1 MDKKLPRIFTLHFF
15 NDGFLASIL
24 LLLPF
29 ISKELNLNM
38 TQAGFLSSII
48 SISGIFLAL
57 PSGYLSHKYGSLR
70 ILFLGAL
77 FYAISFIFTGF
88 SASYIVLILS
98 FAIGSIGFAIFH
110 TPAFSLV
117 ARLTAKNSRGKVMGD
132 FTAVGELGRIFISGA
147 LSFIVAYI
155 GWRFTAFF
163 YGTAALFILSFLF
176 LTRNNKNGE
185 RESVAKKTGNQLS
198 FLKVA
203 KNKNFL
209 LVLMITFFDLLASS
223 ALFVF
228 LPFLLLKKNIDPAV
242 ISAFTSAFF
251 AGNLIGKMAFGR
263 LSDHF
268 PTTKVFIA
276 AEIFMAIFII
286 LLAQSF
292 SYFFIVLFSIILG
305 SLTMGTVPIRT
316 TMLSE
321 VNDHHDSY
329 EKAFAIGSL
338 VSSIASA
345 LAPIILGKI
354 ADLYG
359 IVISFN
365 TAAAFAVIAIIPSL
379 ILLKQKGKEYSSVIL
394 KE

>member
-1 MDKKLPRIFTLHFF
+1 MDNKLPKIFSLHFL

-29 ISKELNLNM
+29 ISKELDLNM
-38 TQAGFLSSII
+38 TQTGFLSSIM
-48 SISGIFLAL
+48 SISGIFLSL
-57 PSGYLSHKYGSLR
+57 PAGYLSHKYGSLK
-70 ILFLGAL
+70 ILFWGVL
-77 FYAISFIFTGF
+77 FYGISFIFVGF
-88 SASYIVLILS
+88 SATYMILILA
-98 FAIGSIGFAIFH
+98 FIFGSIGFGIFH
-110 TPAFSLV
+110 TPAFSLI
-117 ARLTAKNSRGKVMGD
+117 ARLTGKNSRGKVMGD
-132 FTAVGELGRIFISGA
+132 FTAVGELGRIFISGGI
-147 LSFIVAYI
+147 SFIVAYI
-155 GWRFTAFF
+155 GWRSTAFF
-163 YGTAALFILSFLF
+163 YGAAALFILVFLF
-176 LTRNNKNGE
+176 LTRSNKNGD
-185 RESVAKKTGNQLS
+185 SKSATKKTSNQLS

-209 LVLMITFFDLLASS
+209 LVLTITFFDLLASS

-228 LPFLLLKKNIDPAV
+228 LPFLLLKKNIDPTV

-263 LSDHF
+263 LSDRF
-268 PTTKVFIA
+268 TTTKVFIA
-276 AEIFMAIFII
+276 AEILMAIFII
-286 LLAQSF
+286 LLAQNS

-321 VNDHHDSY
+321 VNEHHDSY

-345 LAPIILGKI
+345 LAPVILGKI

-359 IVISFN
+359 IITSFN

-379 ILLKQKGKEYSSVIL
+379 ILLKQKGREFSSVIL